1 MEVGGIEMTDRR
13 VFLQI
18 PGPTNV
24 PPRILQAMNRPLVN
38 HRGPEF
44 EALIKECLAGLKK
57 VLKTKS
63 DVLIFPGS
71 GSGGLEAA
79 IVNTLSP
86 GDKVLSVQHG
96 VFSERF
102 GSIAAAH
109 GADVEKL
116 EVEWGR
122 AFDPGIVLE
131 RLAKDTHG
139 SIKAVLVSH
148 NETSTCVINDVGSIG
163 RGMAE
168 LKHPGLLMVDAVSSL
183 AMADLETDAWNIDI
197 VISASQKGLMLPPG
211 LAILSVSEK
220 AWEAYK
226 TAKMAR
232 WFWDFRRMVDAQ
244 KQGRVPYT
252 IPTLLLFG
260 LREALC
266 MIEAEG
272 LENVF
277 ARHARLARGVRAA
290 VREMGLEVLPPEEE
304 ASPTVTGVK
313 IPAGIEWA
321 SLNAAL
327 LEKGIVMG
335 GGLAKLQGRI
345 FRLGHMG
352 WIFETELLGIL
363 SVLESGLAGLGYKVE
378 AGSAVK
384 GFTRATE
391 I

>member
-1 MEVGGIEMTDRR
+1 MNHGGMDMTDRR

-18 PGPTNV
+18 PGPTNI

-44 EALIKECLAGLKK
+44 EALMKECLSGLKR
-57 VLKTKS
+57 VYKTES
-63 DVLIFPGS
+63 DVVIFPGS

-86 GDKVLSVQHG
+86 GDKVLSVRHG

-102 GSIAAAH
+102 GDIAAAH
-109 GADVEKL
+109 GADVEKI
-116 EVEWGR
+116 EAEWGR
-122 AFDPGIVLE
+122 AVDPAQVLD
-131 RLAKDTHG
+131 RLEKDAHG
-139 SIKAVLVSH
+139 SIKAVLLSH
-148 NETSTCVINDVGSIG
+148 NETSTCVINNVEAIG

-168 LKHPGLLMVDAVSSL
+168 LKHPALLMVDAVSSL
-183 AMADLETDAWNIDI
+183 AMADLQTDAWNIDI

-211 LAILSVSEK
+211 LAILSFSEK

-232 WFWDFRRMVDAQ
+232 WFWDIKRMADAQ

-252 IPTLLLFG
+252 IPTSLLFG
-260 LREALC
+260 LREALT

-277 ARHARLARGVRAA
+277 TRHTRLARGVRAA
-290 VREMGLEVLPPEEE
+290 AREMGLEVLPPEEE

-313 IPAGIEWA
+313 IPAGIEWT

-327 LEKGIVMG
+327 LEKGVVMG

-352 WIFETELLGIL
+352 WIFETELTGIL
-363 SVLESGLAGLGYKVE
+363 ATLESSLAGLGYKVE

-384 GFTRATE
+384 GFKR
-391 I
+391 